1 MKRSRTWWALV
12 IGFFSIGSFASA
24 QLPSNFTLG
33 KYVPDDCWMFMHF
46 AHNPQSEW
54 ITEEWTRVWNAFRES
69 NVASD
74 ALKLVLS
81 FIPDHNRQE
90 AEAAIDKITTLL
102 NSVAWGDLASLELA
116 FGERVSDAM
125 PGYDY
130 ILLARGAPGSG
141 SRNRSAL
148 ANILKEIAAL
158 SGSARLV
165 PQSLEGMEAWTL
177 ILGTSTTP
185 GKPNFRAT
193 LFGRDDVVA
202 LVTGKQ
208 STSQVIGLMTGATES
223 RPIVDSDRFR
233 RAVAEQPAPADG
245 VMFFDMRRLAADL
258 ASLLK
263 RVRALVADAPSPGVD
278 RVPEVLVKAL
288 DRCNIVDYVIVSV
301 ETKDRRQL
309 THTVTRMQGDRLES
323 PFARTCLDRKP
334 FDPYDRY
341 IPAKATSFSLGGFIN
356 MQHAYEMVL
365 AFIRDE
371 VPDGAT
377 AITRWQQLLESVGFD
392 PQRDL
397 FSWWSGEYT
406 SFTMPAAVVT
416 PFSREDSVLMFRV
429 KDAALASQKVNAA
442 VDSLAALLK
451 SHGQMLIVQPA
462 KIKAEGFREVTHPLL
477 LGFMIRPVIGVA
489 DDWLMIGSSAA
500 AVEQSLT
507 VSRGDAPSV
516 RTNERFQR
524 EGLVPTGP
532 VSSLSFKDT
541 SRFGDELAEAFASLG
556 MVGQMIPMFTAGAF
570 SGNSG
575 SPEAAKAI
583 EGIQKLFGLLTKL
596 APVAQKIDFF
606 SSESTTS
613 LCDKGVCRETRVV
626 TYKPASF
633 REKAD
638 SLRAGE

>member
-1 MKRSRTWWALV
+1 MKLSRRWWALLLGPV
-12 IGFFSIGSFASA
+12 FSGSVAA
-24 QLPSNFTLG
+24 GELPSTFTLG

-54 ITEEWTRVWNAFRES
+54 ITEEWTRVWNAFQDS
-69 NVASD
+69 NVSAD

-81 FIPDHNRQE
+81 FIPDADRAR
-90 AEAAIDKITTLL
+90 AEATIDKVSRLMS
-102 NSVAWGDLASLELA
+102 SVAWNDLMSLEFA

-141 SRNRSAL
+141 PRNRSAL
-148 ANILKEIAAL
+148 ANILKELAAL
-158 SGSARLV
+158 TGSARLV
-165 PQSLEGMEAWTL
+165 PQSVEGMEAWTL

-193 LFGRDDVVA
+193 LFGRDDIVG

-208 STSQVIGLMTGATES
+208 SASEVIGLMNGVS
-223 RPIVDSDRFR
+223 QSKPIANSDRFR
-233 RAVAEQPAPADG
+233 RAVAEQPTPRDG
-245 VMFFDMRRLAADL
+245 VMFFDMRALAADL
-258 ASLLK
+258 SAMLK
-263 RVRALVADAPSPGVD
+263 RVREIVADSTTPAAD

-309 THTVTRMQGDRLES
+309 THTLTRMQGDKLDT

-334 FDPYDRY
+334 FDRFDRY
-341 IPAKATSFSLGGFIN
+341 IPAKATSFSAGGFIN
-356 MQHAYEMVL
+356 MQHAYDLVL
-365 AFIRDE
+365 GFVRDE

-377 AITRWQQLLESVGFD
+377 AIARWQQLLESVGFD
-392 PQRDL
+392 PHRDL

-406 SFTMPAAVVT
+406 SFSMPAAVVT

-429 KDAALASQKVNAA
+429 KDPALASQKVNAA
-442 VDSLAALLK
+442 VDALAALLK
-451 SHGQMLIVQPA
+451 NHGQMLIVQPA
-462 KIKAEGFREVTHPLL
+462 KIQADGFREVTHPLL

-500 AVEQSLT
+500 ALEQSLR

-532 VSSLSFKDT
+532 VSSISFKDT
-541 SRFGDELAEAFASLG
+541 SRFGDEMAEVFASLG
-556 MVGQMIPMFTAGAF
+556 MVGQMLPMFTAGAF
-570 SGNSG
+570 AGDSGGN
-575 SPEAAKAI
+575 ETAKAL
-583 EGIQKLFGLLTKL
+583 EVIQKLFGLMTKL

-613 LCDKGVCRETRVV
+613 ACEKGVCRDTRVV

-633 REKAD
+633 REQSGAHRTGD
-638 SLRAGE
+638 